1 MNDEKYIVRFYDK
14 KDGMWYNITTTS
26 VLKDEAEKI
35 YNDHTFYGKIHSTQQ
50 EDLYLQM
57 KVVYQ

>member
-1 MNDEKYIVRFYDK
+1 
-14 KDGMWYNITTTS
+14 MWYNITTTS